1 MRYKKKNTTQS
12 NRIWPFSCDLF
23 RNRSLPHSFMNC
35 HLPASLSKTS
45 LRLGCSFVAWTFEMK
60 LALLSFQLGIC
71 SYLKRAVKETSEAPG
86 GLVGH
91 WTVQKIGGVFYFFL
105 LSQDVRGFFCLVCF
119 ACLAVKVR
127 YTGEIKLFAIGSFK
141 VPVPH
146 PNNVWWEIFN

>member
-1 MRYKKKNTTQS
+1 
-12 NRIWPFSCDLF
+12 
-23 RNRSLPHSFMNC
+23 
-35 HLPASLSKTS
+35 
-45 LRLGCSFVAWTFEMK
+45 MK

-127 YTGEIKLFAIGSFK
+127 YTGEIKLFAVGSFK

-146 PNNVWWEIFN
+146 PNNV